1 MGAGGVGGAGLEQEA
16 ATGTADV
23 EAVPPLEADGAD
35 PPRSQRTACA
45 PIRSRKTNRSRGSE
59 GGRVPRTRRRRHPRR
74 LPEAGA
80 ARNSGSTTSSP
91 RAARFGRTTS
101 TARPKIEKGTL
112 SLASTG
118 AGYAVRE
125 ARSVRGM
132 DRGGR
137 CRVRSRGP
145 GPEGEAGGG
154 VRGEGGGGG
163 ARPPA
168 PHTRALPQ
176 GRPLGGDAASEDHRH
191 DLAVTHEA
199 AAEAVTR
206 VVAAAATLTPAAP
219 GALAETPT

>member
-1 MGAGGVGGAGLEQEA
+1 MPNTHVDIYHLASSRNRGV
-16 ATGTADV
+16 
-23 EAVPPLEADGAD
+23 
-35 PPRSQRTACA
+35 
-45 PIRSRKTNRSRGSE
+45 
-59 GGRVPRTRRRRHPRR
+59 RR
-74 LPEAGA
+74 LLDHTIETVQ
-80 ARNSGSTTSSP
+80 NCSSV
-91 RAARFGRTTS
+91 S
-101 TARPKIEKGTL
+101 IDHSHCHLGTL

-176 GRPLGGDAASEDHRH
+176 GRPLGGDAASEGEAGATSNGFAFNHRQH
-191 DLAVTHEA
+191 VEMEMPFTCN
-199 AAEAVTR
+199 TR
-206 VVAAAATLTPAAP
+206 KVANHLRRS
-219 GALAETPT
+219 LIHHSLL